1 LGNSLFY
8 LDPLKIFSYT
18 PVLLALSDYGVR
30 HKRKIIGQN
39 GLCPVR
45 LAPVFNLQKKI
56 FIGRSFMGRVAII
69 GVGQSAFVRGYPGS
83 IRELAFEGFK
93 ECMADAQVS
102 VKEIDASVI
111 CSAPEYDKQRSPAG
125 VFAEYLG
132 LTPQPT
138 FYVETLCSSSSTGVK
153 LAYSL
158 IKSGLHDVVV
168 VLGFQKM
175 SEISSA
181 ESQERM
187 GRGADIQWE
196 SPFGTM
202 MPAYYAMYAR
212 AHMKKYGT
220 TPEDLALIR
229 VKASTYG
236 QINEKAVYRK
246 PVALDMFSDP
256 QSPMSG
262 PVASPLRVGDCCA
275 NADGSSCII
284 LASEEKAKALSK
296 KPVWILGVGAASS
309 PVNMAGRALFTGLA
323 VGEEAGKQA
332 YKMAGVSPKDVDVA
346 EVHDCFTIAEMMAY
360 ENLGFAKPG
369 EGKDLIKSK
378 ETYKEGIIPVNVDGG
393 LLSKGHPIGATGGS
407 QIRTIVL
414 QLRGQAGDMQVK
426 NPEIGLVHNIGG
438 VGLYGNVTILGRS

>member
-1 LGNSLFY
+1 MA
-8 LDPLKIFSYT
+8 K
-18 PVLLALSDYGVR
+18 
-30 HKRKIIGQN
+30 
-39 GLCPVR
+39 
-45 LAPVFNLQKKI
+45 
-56 FIGRSFMGRVAII
+56 VAII
-69 GVGQSAFVRGYPGS
+69 GVGQSTFVRSYPGS

-93 ECMADAQVS
+93 ESLQDARITARD
-102 VKEIDASVI
+102 IDASVI

-132 LTPQPT
+132 LNPQPT
-138 FYVETLCSSSSTGVK
+138 FYVESLCSSSSMGVR

-158 IKSGLHDVVV
+158 VKSGLHDVVAV
-168 VLGFQKM
+168 VGFQKM
-175 SEISSA
+175 SEISSS

-212 AHMKKYGT
+212 AHMEKYGT
-220 TPEDLALIR
+220 SPDDLARIR
-229 VKASTYG
+229 VKAATYG
-236 QINEKAVYRK
+236 QLNEKAVYRK
-246 PVALDMFSDP
+246 PVTFEMFSDP
-256 QSPMSG
+256 ENRMAG

-284 LASEEKAKALSK
+284 VASEEKANAFSN
-296 KPVWILGVGAASS
+296 KPVWIMGLGAATTS
-309 PVNMAGRALFTGLA
+309 VNLAGRDLFTGLTVA
-323 VGEEAGKQA
+323 RQAGQQA
-332 YKMAGVSPKDVDVA
+332 YEMAGVTPGDIDVA

-360 ENLGFAKPG
+360 EDLGFAKPG

-378 ETYKEGIIPVNVDGG
+378 ETYKEGSIPVNVDGG

-414 QLRGQAGDMQVK
+414 QLRGEAGDIQVD
-426 NPEIGLVHNIGG
+426 NPQLGLIHNIGG
-438 VGLYGNVTILGRS
+438 VGLYGNVTILGK

>member
-1 LGNSLFY
+1 
-8 LDPLKIFSYT
+8 
-18 PVLLALSDYGVR
+18 
-30 HKRKIIGQN
+30 
-39 GLCPVR
+39 
-45 LAPVFNLQKKI
+45 
-56 FIGRSFMGRVAII
+56 MGKVGII

-93 ECMADAQVS
+93 DAMQDAQIS
-102 VKEIDASVI
+102 VKDVDATIV

-138 FYVETLCSSSSTGVK
+138 FYVETLCSSSTTGLK

-158 IKSGLHDVVV
+158 VKSGLHDVIL

-212 AHMKKYGT
+212 AHMAKYGT

-246 PVALDMFSDP
+246 AVALEMFTDP
-256 QSPMSG
+256 DSPMSG

-275 NADGSSCII
+275 NADGSSCLIV
-284 LASEEKAKALSK
+284 ASEEKAKALSK
-296 KPVWILGVGAASS
+296 NPVWIKGIGAASA
-309 PVNMAGRALFTGLA
+309 PVNMSGRDLLTGLT
-323 VGEEAGKQA
+323 VGELAGQEA
-332 YKMAGVSPKDVDVA
+332 YRMAGLTPKDINVA

-369 EGKDLIKSK
+369 EGRELIRSK
-378 ETYKEGIIPVNVDGG
+378 ETYKEGSIPVNVDGG

-407 QIRTIVL
+407 QVRTIVL
-414 QLRGQAGDMQVK
+414 QLRGEAGAMQVK
-426 NPEIGLVHNIGG
+426 DPEFGLVHNIGG
-438 VGLYGNVTILGRS
+438 VGLYGNVVILGRS

>member
-1 LGNSLFY
+1 
-8 LDPLKIFSYT
+8 
-18 PVLLALSDYGVR
+18 
-30 HKRKIIGQN
+30 
-39 GLCPVR
+39 
-45 LAPVFNLQKKI
+45 
-56 FIGRSFMGRVAII
+56 MGKVGII

-93 ECMADAQVS
+93 ECMLDANITT
-102 VKEIDASVI
+102 KDINASVI

-125 VFAEYLG
+125 VFAEYFG

-138 FYVETLCSSSSTGVK
+138 FYVESLCSSSSMGVR

-158 IKSGLHDVVV
+158 VKSGLHDVVAV
-168 VLGFQKM
+168 VGFQKM

-212 AHMKKYGT
+212 AHMAKYGT
-220 TPEDLALIR
+220 TSDDLALIR
-229 VKASTYG
+229 VKAATYG

-246 PVALDMFSDP
+246 PVTFEMFSDP
-256 QSPMSG
+256 ESPMSN

-284 LASEEKAKALSK
+284 VASEEKAKTLCK
-296 KPVWILGVGAASS
+296 KPVWILGLGAASTA
-309 PVNMAGRALFTGLA
+309 VNMAGRELFTGLT
-323 VGEEAGKQA
+323 VGEQAGEQA
-332 YKMAGVSPKDVDVA
+332 YKMAGITPKDIDVA

-378 ETYKEGIIPVNVDGG
+378 ETYKEGSIPVNVDGG

-414 QLRGQAGDMQVK
+414 QLRGDAGEMQVK
-426 NPEIGLVHNIGG
+426 DPEIGLVHNIGG
-438 VGLYGNVTILGRS
+438 VGLYGNVTILGR